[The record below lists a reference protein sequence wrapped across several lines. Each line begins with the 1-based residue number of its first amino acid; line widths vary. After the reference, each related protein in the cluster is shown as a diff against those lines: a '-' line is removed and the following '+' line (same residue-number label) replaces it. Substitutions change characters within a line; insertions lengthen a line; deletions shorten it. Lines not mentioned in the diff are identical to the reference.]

1 MKRAAL
7 RHLTWVIPAAA
18 ALLPTVAEAHLVV
31 TGMGPIYDGISHFA
45 WSPEDFLPA
54 IALAFFAGLRGP
66 AHARAALAALP
77 VAMFAGGVA
86 ALLGLALPP
95 LVLPVSTALLFL
107 IVGGLLAADANVP
120 PAVCATLGAALS
132 MVRGIDDVA
141 GVPASLAH
149 VLSLLG
155 MCASVFVVFA
165 IAASVT
171 LPLQRAWMIVA
182 ARVSGS
188 WLAALG
194 LLLTGWIIRYGALVR

>member
-1 MKRAAL
+1 MRKPPPRSIAWIVAA
-7 RHLTWVIPAAA
+7 VAGFA
-18 ALLPTVAEAHLVV
+18 PTVAQAHLVA

-45 WSPEDFLPA
+45 LSPEDFLPA

-66 AHARAALAALP
+66 SHARAALAALP
-77 VAMFAGGVA
+77 FAMFAGGVA

-120 PAVCATLGAALS
+120 PAVCAVLAVPLGA
-132 MVRGIDDVA
+132 VRGLDDVA
-141 GVPASLAH
+141 GVPASVAH
-149 VLSLLG
+149 ILSLLG
-155 MCASVFVVFA
+155 MCASVFVVVA
-165 IAASVT
+165 LAASVT